1 MAVDSR
7 AASGFAGTADAYE
20 LGRPSYP
27 AEALEEVARLVPLGR
42 DSAVLDL
49 AAGTGKLTRLLVPLV
64 GEVVAVDPSES
75 MLTKLRDQLAD
86 VDARLGTAERIPLDD
101 GAVDAVFVAEA
112 FHWFRAAEAAR
123 EIARVLVRGGAL
135 VVLWNRGQWSTDE
148 MPWLDEF
155 RELVEPHR
163 LAAGEFPAGGDAWKE
178 ALAASGLFSASSS
191 SSFDYVHE
199 VVPSAFVAQV
209 ASWSWIANLADDARG
224 ALLERVRE
232 LVAGQEQVTLR
243 YVTEVHWARRA

>member
-75 MLTKLRDQLAD
+75 MLTKLRAD

>member
-27 AEALEEVARLVPLGR
+27 AEALEEVARLVPLCR

-135 VVLWNRGQWSTDE
+135 VVLSNRGQWSTDE

-155 RELVEPHR
+155 R
-163 LAAGEFPAGGDAWKE
+163 
-178 ALAASGLFSASSS
+178 GL
-191 SSFDYVHE
+191 
-199 VVPSAFVAQV
+199 
-209 ASWSWIANLADDARG
+209 
-224 ALLERVRE
+224 
-232 LVAGQEQVTLR
+232 
-243 YVTEVHWARRA
+243 